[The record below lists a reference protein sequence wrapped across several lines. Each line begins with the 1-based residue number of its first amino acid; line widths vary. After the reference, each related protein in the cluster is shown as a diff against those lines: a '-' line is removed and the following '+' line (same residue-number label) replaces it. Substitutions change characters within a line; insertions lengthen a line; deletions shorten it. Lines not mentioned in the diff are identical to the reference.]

1 MVELDVSAPIRDP
14 HHLDKVTDVETSKFL
29 VLFVFG
35 YRMQALGILGRE
47 VMLPRGLVGLGLATM
62 DLSGAEIRQTLSLY
76 TSASPLPSVVHCT
89 HGKDRTG
96 ETSPNPATLNAMVRC
111 SCQDR
116 SYLCTR
122 SDDPGHPH

>member
-1 MVELDVSAPIRDP
+1 MWCPYSQTP
-14 HHLDKVTDVETSKFL
+14 HLDKVADAGTSKFL
-29 VLFVFG
+29 ILFTFG

-62 DLSGAEIRQTLSLY
+62 DLSGAEIRETLLLY

-96 ETSPNPATLNAMVRC
+96 KTSPNPATLNAVVRC

-116 SYLCTR
+116 TYLCTR